1 MANKPVHEVRLGSI
15 KAAIWANDTTM
26 GTRYNVTLARLYK
39 DVDQWKSSDSF
50 GRDDLPL
57 VGKVADLAHTWIFDH
72 GQNGN
77 GNGNGHHAD
86 APADAKTG
94 GQANPGGQPRG
105 DNPRKSKRQEVA
117 END

>member
-15 KAAIWANDTTM
+15 KAAIWANDTSM

-39 DVDQWKSSDSF
+39 DGDQWKSSDSF

-77 GNGNGHHAD
+77 GHHDD

-105 DNPRKSKRQEVA
+105 DNPRKSRRQEIA